1 MVPER
6 VGPTVWTDGTVSVP
20 VGGLACGG
28 NRTRDGAHT
37 VHPSGG
43 PAGGPDRIPDV
54 TRSDSSGTPKAGA
67 PGGDLTVPTEESV
80 RTALRGVVDPELGA
94 DIVEL
99 GMVNTVQVGETGAVG
114 VEVALT
120 VAGCPLRTQI
130 QSDVESHVG
139 ALPGVT
145 SVTVTTGV
153 MDDGQRKAVMA
164 RARLLARDPA
174 PDTDIPD
181 TARVI
186 AIASGKG
193 GVGKSSVTVN
203 LAVALARRGLTVGVL
218 DADIWGFSV
227 PRLLGMHGEVE
238 ARDKKMVPLERRVG
252 AGVLRVLSM
261 GFLADEDSAIMWR
274 GLILNRAVQQFL
286 EDVHWGDLD
295 YLLIDMPPGTGDIQ
309 MGLARMLPRTEV
321 IVVTTPPVAAQKV
334 AARTADM
341 ARKGYLRVAG
351 VIENMSDFVCEHGTS
366 YALFGSGGGA
376 RLAAD
381 VGVPLI
387 GQIPLHPS
395 VAAGGDA
402 GQPVALEDGGP
413 LVEAFDRIADAVIT
427 TIAPVVAME
436 GCSARMLDRV
446 EAAVRAGDALAP
458 APR

>member
-1 MVPER
+1 
-6 VGPTVWTDGTVSVP
+6 VP

>member
-1 MVPER
+1 VTRPD
-6 VGPTVWTDGTVSVP
+6 PSDP
-20 VGGLACGG
+20 
-28 NRTRDGAHT
+28 TRDDP
-37 VHPSGG
+37 PSE
-43 PAGGPDRIPDV
+43 D
-54 TRSDSSGTPKAGA
+54 
-67 PGGDLTVPTEESV
+67 SV
-80 RTALRGVVDPELGA
+80 RAALAGVVDPELGA

-99 GMVNTVQVGETGAVG
+99 GMVNGIRIDDQGVVD

-130 QSDVESHVG
+130 QSDVQTHVG
-139 ALPGVT
+139 GLPGVR

-153 MDDGQRKAVMA
+153 MDAERRKAVMA

-174 PDTDIPD
+174 PATDIPD
-181 TARVI
+181 RTRVI
-186 AIASGKG
+186 AVASGKG

-203 LAVALARRGLTVGVL
+203 LAVAMARRGLTVGVL

-227 PRLLGMHGEVE
+227 PRLLGIQGEIT

-252 AGVLRVLSM
+252 AGMLRVLSM
-261 GFLADEDSAIMWR
+261 GFLTDEDNAIMWR

-351 VIENMSDFVCEHGTS
+351 VIENMSDFTCEHGTS

-376 RLAAD
+376 RLAAE

-387 GQIPLHPS
+387 GQIPLHPA

-402 GQPVALEDGGP
+402 GTPVALDAGQPLAEVFDGIADSITTSIAP
-413 LVEAFDRIADAVIT
+413 LV
-427 TIAPVVAME
+427 PME
-436 GCSARMLDRV
+436 GCSVRLLERV
-446 EAAVRAGDALAP
+446 NAAVAAGPADGAALSP
-458 APR
+458 TESGTR

>member
-1 MVPER
+1 MVSALQANWYIR
-6 VGPTVWTDGTVSVP
+6 
-20 VGGLACGG
+20 
-28 NRTRDGAHT
+28 
-37 VHPSGG
+37 SGG
-43 PAGGPDRIPDV
+43 RRWWPGRIPHVSRPDTSTPGQGGASGAEV
-54 TRSDSSGTPKAGA
+54 RPSEDRVRS
-67 PGGDLTVPTEESV
+67 
-80 RTALRGVVDPELGA
+80 ALRGVVDPELGA

-99 GMVNTVQVGETGAVG
+99 GMVNTVTVDDAGRVE

-120 VAGCPLRTQI
+120 VAGCPLRAQI
-130 QSDVESHVG
+130 QSDVETHVG
-139 ALPGVT
+139 ALTGVT
-145 SVTVTTGV
+145 GVSVRTGV
-153 MDDGQRKAVMA
+153 MDAEQKKAVMA

-174 PDTDIPD
+174 PATDIPD

-227 PRLLGMHGEVE
+227 PRLLGMQGEVE
-238 ARDKKMVPLERRVG
+238 ARDKKMVPLERKIG
-252 AGVLRVLSM
+252 DGVLRVLSM

-381 VGVPLI
+381 VGVPLL

-402 GQPVALEDGGP
+402 GSPVALDDAQP
-413 LVEAFDRIADAVIT
+413 LAAEFARIAAALVDNPP
-427 TIAPVVAME
+427 APVAMD
-436 GCSARMLDRV
+436 GCSVRLLERV
-446 EAAVRAGDALAP
+446 EAAVSAGSDDDPPSVPQAP
-458 APR
+458 LEPTAR

>member
-1 MVPER
+1 
-6 VGPTVWTDGTVSVP
+6 
-20 VGGLACGG
+20 
-28 NRTRDGAHT
+28 
-37 VHPSGG
+37 
-43 PAGGPDRIPDV
+43 
-54 TRSDSSGTPKAGA
+54 
-67 PGGDLTVPTEESV
+67 
-80 RTALRGVVDPELGA
+80 
-94 DIVEL
+94 
-99 GMVNTVQVGETGAVG
+99 
-114 VEVALT
+114 
-120 VAGCPLRTQI
+120 
-130 QSDVESHVG
+130 
-139 ALPGVT
+139 
-145 SVTVTTGV
+145 
-153 MDDGQRKAVMA
+153 MDAEQRKAVMA
-164 RARLLARDPA
+164 RARLLAQDPA
-174 PDTDIPD
+174 PATDIPD

-186 AIASGKG
+186 AVASGKG

-227 PRLLGMHGEVE
+227 PRLLGMQGEVE
-238 ARDKKMVPLERRVG
+238 ARDKKMVPLERSVG
-252 AGVLRVLSM
+252 DGMLRVLSM

-351 VIENMSDFVCEHGTS
+351 VIENMSDFICEHGTS

-402 GQPVALEDGGP
+402 GTAGGPGRGPAPGRGVRRHRRRGDHHHRPGGGHGRLQRAAARPGRGGRGGRDGPPHRPRWTPPTDRDRVDRRPADRLRPSRPSGPRSGGP
-413 LVEAFDRIADAVIT
+413 LGQWPVDSGPEASR
-427 TIAPVVAME
+427 
-436 GCSARMLDRV
+436 SAN
-446 EAAVRAGDALAP
+446 ASS
-458 APR
+458 